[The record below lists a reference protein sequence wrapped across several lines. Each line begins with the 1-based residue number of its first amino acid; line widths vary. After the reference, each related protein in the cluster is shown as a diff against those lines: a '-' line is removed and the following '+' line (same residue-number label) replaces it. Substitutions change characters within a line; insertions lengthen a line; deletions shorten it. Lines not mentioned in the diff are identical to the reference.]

1 MKKIVLLVLLVFS
14 IQSFAQTI
22 KGKEKKITTIE
33 NNKDSV
39 IVTITIT
46 RTDTIKTRY
55 SPKIQEVRRE
65 TKKKLE
71 EYLQKLEEYLQY
83 KTEIKT
89 LEANNKELLRKNK
102 KLQENNTE
110 STNTITKIQ
119 RKIDILEEKEK
130 ENVKTEINFII
141 QQESNSYT
149 EKILSITKERAIR
162 YKINTDILE
171 QYISTRGKLIKA
183 QNLLSNPY
191 NKTNIDKKIIELD
204 RLTIN
209 NQFSGLIKERDEIID
224 LLGKYETKCNKL
236 SDFILITLKGA
247 NKNTLKQSLSSDYLK
262 KYKDYPYLVTII
274 EQKLNNK
281 KTSTFGCN

>member
-1 MKKIVLLVLLVFS
+1 MKRIVLLVLLVFS
-14 IQSFAQTI
+14 IQSFAQKI
-22 KGKEKKITTIE
+22 KGKEEKITTIE
-33 NNKDSV
+33 YNKDSTEKT
-39 IVTITIT
+39 VTITIT

-55 SPKIQEVRRE
+55 SPEIKEIKYETIQ
-65 TKKKLE
+65 T
-71 EYLQKLEEYLQY
+71 LEEYLQY
-83 KTEIKT
+83 KAEIKT
-89 LEANNKELLRKNK
+89 LEANNNALLKENK
-102 KLQENNTE
+102 KLEENNTE
-110 STNTITKIQ
+110 STNKITNLKTQI
-119 RKIDILEEKEK
+119 KNLEEKGK
-130 ENVKTEINFII
+130 ENIETEINFII
-141 QQESNSYT
+141 QQKSNSYT

-209 NQFSGLIKERDEIID
+209 NQFSGLIKEKKVITN
-224 LLGKYETKCNKL
+224 LLYKYERMCNKL
-236 SDFILITLKGA
+236 SELILNTLKGA
-247 NKNTLKQSLSSDYLK
+247 DKNTLKQFLPDEK
-262 KYKDYPYLVTII
+262 EKYKDYPYLLTII